1 MRYVFAAL
9 MFLVACEPIPA
20 NQQTTPQPKPAAEDP
35 NSGTVECHDETP
47 TGSNI
52 SHKVCTEKAQDPG
65 ADARNSAT
73 IQRQLETPRNDPGRR
88 GN

>member
-1 MRYVFAAL
+1 MRYAL
-9 MFLVACEPIPA
+9 ALLFLVGCEPLPQ
-20 NQQTTPQPKPAAEDP
+20 QQTTPQHKSASEDP

-52 SHKVCTEKAQDPG
+52 SHKVCTEKQQDPG
-65 ADARNSAT
+65 ADARNQAT